1 MPPHLKI
8 PWLVDGWRA
17 QHSLKNTQSFHQFLS
32 VSCNTSYLFNILI
45 DQQGFRM
52 RLKKKDGKKKY
63 YICPRKVDLN
73 CPVAISLDIDT
84 DMIVHVSNEIYH
96 QDEEG

>member
-1 MPPHLKI
+1 MAFFPTKAE
-8 PWLVDGWRA
+8 WVDGKKG
-17 QHSLKNTQSFHQFLS
+17 QG
-32 VSCNTSYLFNILI
+32 NILL

-52 RLKKKDGKKKY
+52 RLKKKEGKRKY

-84 DMIVHVSNEIYH
+84 DMIVRVSNEH
-96 QDEEG
+96 NHENDLVD